1 MDAAALCRHP
11 IPEGPVHAFLAGH
24 GRRLFPDEMFAD
36 LFRRGGRGHRRGG
49 IALLGDGTH
58 IVPLD
63 EVIKT
68 MRETDADTDTK
79 YEEASLGGLA
89 VNVVE

>member
-1 MDAAALCRHP
+1 LSDAAALCRHP
-11 IPEGPVHAFLAGH
+11 IPEGPVHAFLAEH

-36 LFRRGGRGHRRGG
+36 LFRRGHRRGG

-58 IVPLD
+58 IVSLD
-63 EVIKT
+63 EV
-68 MRETDADTDTK
+68 
-79 YEEASLGGLA
+79 SLGGLA